1 MKFLKYRDILLI
13 YVTLFI
19 IYLLF
24 FNDIFQSFI
33 ILITYHIYKKNW
45 NELHK
50 LSKKKKRFICNSSI
64 SHLSVYYIKYW
75 LQNNSISLFPWFPIL
90 FDVKEKN
97 AIFLSLQGETLARI
111 THKGRGGVYTIPRR
125 SKLLDVLT

>member
-33 ILITYHIYKKNW
+33 ILITYHIYKKKW

-50 LSKKKKRFICNSSI
+50 LSKKKKI
-64 SHLSVYYIKYW
+64 HL
-75 LQNNSISLFPWFPIL
+75 
-90 FDVKEKN
+90 
-97 AIFLSLQGETLARI
+97 
-111 THKGRGGVYTIPRR
+111 
-125 SKLLDVLT
+125 